1 MKRGREP
8 AVARASKHTGPR
20 ARARSTSHNGRVI
33 RDLKLTLGA
42 RIAPWLRE
50 TRIAPNTITVAA
62 LLVMAAAAAALALG
76 RLRTAGVLI
85 FVSGALDAL
94 DGAVAR
100 ATGRESRFGALLDC
114 VADRVGDF
122 LLIAAAIAAQHV
134 SLPLG
139 LYALSTVA
147 LASYV
152 SACLEAATGTRIG
165 ERWSLRGA
173 RLVTLATG
181 CFFACVDDALLVI
194 AAVATWSLGTRLRIA
209 YRLLR

>member
-1 MKRGREP
+1 
-8 AVARASKHTGPR
+8 
-20 ARARSTSHNGRVI
+20 VI

-42 RIAPWLRE
+42 RVAPWLRA
-50 TRIAPNTITVAA
+50 TRIAPNTITLGA

-76 RLRTAGVLI
+76 QLRTAGVLI
-85 FVSGALDAL
+85 LVSGGLDAI

-100 ATGRESRFGALLDC
+100 ATGRESRFGALLDR

-122 LLIAAAIAAQHV
+122 LLIAAAIATQHV
-134 SLPLG
+134 SLLLG
-139 LYALSTVA
+139 LYTLSTVA

-165 ERWSLRGA
+165 ERLSLRGA
-173 RLVTLATG
+173 RLVTLAAG
-181 CFFACVDDALLVI
+181 CFLACVDDALLVI
-194 AAVATWSLGTRLRIA
+194 AVVATWSLGTRLLTA